1 MPFVATWM
9 EVESLILSEERQKEK
24 DKYHT
29 IYDITYIWNLIYST
43 NELFHGNENHV
54 LGLDLWLPRGR

>member
-29 IYDITYIWNLIYST
+29 IYDITYNWNIIYST
-43 NELFHGNENHV
+43 KEPFHGK
-54 LGLDLWLPRGR
+54 